1 MVYMFQTNLLYY
13 KSVFSKSIYI
23 KTPKLRKFFP
33 HSFVKKAFRP
43 YSFDPPAFSGYMFRL
58 IFAFL
63 PFFLISSFTFR
74 TIHDTVIASGAL
86 TALKIKQTCRVD
98 VCASSAR
105 QTGSCWQDE
114 GNFPRCTYRI
124 PLHQKIA
131 PSIISCCGPRICKG
145 GIFYAKKLERP
156 LFQDF

>member
-33 HSFVKKAFRP
+33 YSFVKKAFRP

-63 PFFLISSFTFR
+63 PFFPYFT
-74 TIHDTVIASGAL
+74 L
-86 TALKIKQTCRVD
+86 
-98 VCASSAR
+98 
-105 QTGSCWQDE
+105 
-114 GNFPRCTYRI
+114 YI
-124 PLHQKIA
+124 PHH
-131 PSIISCCGPRICKG
+131 S
-145 GIFYAKKLERP
+145 
-156 LFQDF
+156 